1 MFDKN
6 LARLK
11 RIFLQE
17 KEKKLGNPF
26 QIYFFSHVRFY
37 ASISPIQNQTAWYN
51 QGCNAGCNRPI
62 SGLNLF
68 HFTHMLWTTK
78 YNYSVPHHNHLLC
91 DLQHSKFQ
99 EPRCYRYPVC
109 NGKIARL
116 SPCVIFHCIVDDL
129 HKGVRLESL
138 SNFHVNLAVKVQV
151 DTISD
156 LTYQWIILKI
166 IQIQSNFGPTDFGG
180 WSYKFTPVCR
190 RSFRQ
195 SL

>member
-1 MFDKN
+1 
-6 LARLK
+6 
-11 RIFLQE
+11 
-17 KEKKLGNPF
+17 
-26 QIYFFSHVRFY
+26 
-37 ASISPIQNQTAWYN
+37 
-51 QGCNAGCNRPI
+51 
-62 SGLNLF
+62 
-68 HFTHMLWTTK
+68 MLWTTK

-91 DLQHSKFQ
+91 DLQHSRFQ

-195 SL
+195 SLWCFCLFSKMAQRIFHPSFCPSVWCFCFYSKMALRIFSIFCMSVEDNRTHRLSKMVLLKILYPGL